1 MMSEKIRVYAINPVR
16 DGVKSWGDVHRE
28 LLAPVASPDVEVT
41 LADLPDV
48 PIKSIQNSYD
58 AELVAPQHVREAMRA
73 EELGYD
79 AVAMFCLD
87 EPGVDAARE
96 ALDIPIA
103 SDAHASMHLASMAG
117 RRFSFVLGGTGS
129 AVGRWGGGLGVIED
143 LVRKY
148 GFASKLASIR
158 SFPAQP
164 LDFAAQKTE
173 LGGLML
179 EQAQKAVDEDGADVI
194 IGYGGLDVIG
204 YLQEQLD
211 VPVVSPI
218 QACVVMAA
226 TLARLK
232 LAQSKRAYPK
242 PASL

>member
-1 MMSEKIRVYAINPVR
+1 MSEKIKVYAINPVQ
-16 DGVKSWGDVHRE
+16 GGLKAWGDIHRE
-28 LLAPVASPDVEVT
+28 LLAPVSTPDVEVT

-48 PIKSIQNSYD
+48 PITSIQSAYD
-58 AELVAPQHVREAMRA
+58 GELVALQHVQEAMKA
-73 EELGYD
+73 EESGYD

-96 ALDIPIA
+96 VLSIPVT
-103 SDAHASMHLASMAG
+103 SDAHASMHLASLAG
-117 RRFSFVLGGTGS
+117 RRFSFVLGGQGS
-129 AVGRWGGGLGVIED
+129 SVGKWGGGLGVIED

-158 SFPAQP
+158 SFPAGP

-204 YLQEQLD
+204 FLRKHLE

-218 QACVVMAA
+218 QASVVMAA
-226 TLARLK
+226 TLARLN

-242 PASL
+242 PPRL